1 MDPSEA
7 GSLRQRVN
15 RAVSFSDAD
24 TADPIARSRTQE
36 QQHKSKSDEEAEE
49 EDTSRVLSVLDILR
63 VAVLLILA
71 SCALSYWVTTDSLI
85 WGFKR
90 PWWTKGAEV
99 RAYFVRLAVYSC
111 SMFGEIVYTDE
122 H

>member
-24 TADPIARSRTQE
+24 TADPIARSESQE
-36 QQHKSKSDEEAEE
+36 RQRKSKSDDEQVKQEEEEVE
-49 EDTSRVLSVLDILR
+49 EDTSRVLSVLDIIR
-63 VAVLLILA
+63 VSVLLILA

-99 RAYFVRLAVYSC
+99 RAYFVRFFLFSPL
-111 SMFGEIVYTDE
+111 SI
-122 H
+122 